1 MQHSTTKIIDFK
13 FIKMTPNNKIPD
25 FQLLMLPVME
35 LLKDNQTHTFQE
47 VLEFL
52 IVRFQLTGEELRVY
66 VPSGQQ
72 PLFKN
77 RATWAI
83 SYLKNAG
90 LIRYVKRAVY
100 QITDLGHTVFTDNI
114 TGITTQYLKKFEGY
128 KLWQESI
135 QNKEDIVEKINEE
148 ATESKTPEEIIGDNF
163 KKIEQKLS
171 IELLD
176 VIKQKTPAQFERFV
190 LELLNAMGY
199 GVTDEKSFE
208 VVGQS
213 GDNGIDGIIYQ
224 DKLGIDRIYV
234 QAKQWTTN
242 KVQSKEV
249 RDFIGSLSLR
259 GTNKGV
265 FITTSDFTDD
275 AVRTVQMNP
284 QNIIILIDGKK
295 LGEFA
300 IRYNVGV
307 QPKETYQ
314 LKTIDYDFF
323 DEL

>member
-1 MQHSTTKIIDFK
+1 MITRDT
-13 FIKMTPNNKIPD
+13 IPD
-25 FQLLMLPVME
+25 FQQLMLPVME
-35 LLKDNQTHTFQE
+35 LLRDNQTHTFPE

-52 IVRFQLTGEELRVY
+52 TARFQLTEEALRIT

-77 RATWAI
+77 RATWAV

-100 QITDLGHTVFTDNI
+100 QITDLGHSVFKDNLS
-114 TGITTQYLKKFEGY
+114 GITTGYLKKFEGY

-135 QNKEDIVEKINEE
+135 QNKEENTEKANDQLTE
-148 ATESKTPEEIIGDNF
+148 AASKTPEEIIGDNF
-163 KKIEQKLS
+163 KKIEYKLS

-190 LELLNAMGY
+190 LELLNGMGY
-199 GVTDEKSFE
+199 GITDEKSFK

-265 FITTSDFTDD
+265 FITTSEFTDD

-284 QNIIILIDGKK
+284 QNIIILIDGKR
-295 LGEFA
+295 LAEFS
-300 IRYNVGV
+300 IQYNVGV
-307 QPKETYQ
+307 QVTQTYQ
-314 LKTIDYDFF
+314 VKAVDFDFF